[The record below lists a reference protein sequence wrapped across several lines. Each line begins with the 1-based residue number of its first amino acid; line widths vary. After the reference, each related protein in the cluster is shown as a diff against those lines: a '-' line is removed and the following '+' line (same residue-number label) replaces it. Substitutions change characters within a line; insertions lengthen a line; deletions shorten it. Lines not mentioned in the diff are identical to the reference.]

1 MNLQMANTVKVRI
14 KRTVSPGSRPIKGV
28 TETIVWYIWWCV
40 VSEE

>member
-28 TETIVWYIWWCV
+28 TETIVRYIWWCV